1 MTVLSTAMMAAVVE
15 PVGLK
20 ANWSV
25 NCNEGGGDDSAG

>member
-1 MTVLSTAMMAAVVE
+1 MAAVVE

-25 NCNEGGGDDSAG
+25 NCNEAGGDDNRLSSIA

>member
-1 MTVLSTAMMAAVVE
+1 MVAAVVE

-25 NCNEGGGDDSAG
+25 NCNEGGGEDNAG

>member
-1 MTVLSTAMMAAVVE
+1 VE

-25 NCNEGGGDDSAG
+25 NCNEGGSDDSAG